1 MGKLFTTLV
10 GSPLKSFVLLRGEVE
25 LAFEESHFILDLSLW
40 STLYPVGIPCGKSL
54 IVHGSPKK
62 IFPRGTL
69 PWRII
74 YLGDMCSDVFFILA
88 NIQILINSTYF
99 LNATEKKNIRYFS
112 TNTLSLDILNYLN
125 TLTLRPS
132 HSYLFRWK
140 ILWETEEKT
149 VSYFQ
154 MWWFWKIATVTVIKT
169 KRMYIFTLKNFHYF

>member
-1 MGKLFTTLV
+1 MHLDLTWLWVISLKISHYWENLPSIKFLYYGEKLFTTLV

-74 YLGDMCSDVFFILA
+74 YLGDRSSDVFFILA
-88 NIQILINSTYF
+88 SSRQGLVTPTAQSDLCSWCNYTNWLHKENIGGCWYN
-99 LNATEKKNIRYFS
+99 
-112 TNTLSLDILNYLN
+112 
-125 TLTLRPS
+125 
-132 HSYLFRWK
+132 
-140 ILWETEEKT
+140 
-149 VSYFQ
+149 
-154 MWWFWKIATVTVIKT
+154 MWGAVA
-169 KRMYIFTLKNFHYF
+169 